1 MFYNF
6 YYHMIEKGTIWAFII
21 ALAENLLVEQHIEQ
35 AKSSC
40 LSAYFL
46 FQIIIFPFLSIII
59 TKKKIFQSLFKS
71 IGSVYRSSDT
81 HNLSLESWITFAFFL
96 TF

>member
-6 YYHMIEKGTIWAFII
+6 YYHRIEKGTIWAFII

-40 LSAYFL
+40 LSAYF
-46 FQIIIFPFLSIII
+46 FVPNNNFSI
-59 TKKKIFQSLFKS
+59 
-71 IGSVYRSSDT
+71 SVNY
-81 HNLSLESWITFAFFL
+81 NN
-96 TF
+96 